1 MNVNPDF
8 GCYGDGLVADQLED
22 VLDGGA
28 LGVDDL
34 AILADLGVFLDALVE
49 DLDAL
54 AVDLL
59 DFGGL
64 LFEALLEFAGF
75 VADARG
81 WRVFPGFGG
90 SWWVAGGFWWVGG
103 GFFPGSSWD
112 AAGCSPWDS
121 DVWPEAHG

>member
-49 DLDAL
+49 DVDAL

-59 DFGGL
+59 DLGGL

-81 WRVFPGFGG
+81 WPVFLGFGG
-90 SWWVAGGFWWVGG
+90 SWWVAGGFWWVSG
-103 GFFPGSSWD
+103 GFFLGSSWN
-112 AAGCSPWDS
+112 AAGCSPWDA

>member
-1 MNVNPDF
+1 M
-8 GCYGDGLVADQLED
+8 VADQLEH
-22 VLDGGA
+22 VFDGGA

-34 AILADLGVFLDALVE
+34 AIFANLGVFLDALVE

-59 DFGGL
+59 DLGGL
-64 LFEALLEFAGF
+64 LGECFLEFAGF

-90 SWWVAGGFWWVGG
+90 SWWVAGGFWWVSG
-103 GFFPGSSWD
+103 GFFLGSSWD
-112 AAGCSPWDS
+112 AAGYSPWDS